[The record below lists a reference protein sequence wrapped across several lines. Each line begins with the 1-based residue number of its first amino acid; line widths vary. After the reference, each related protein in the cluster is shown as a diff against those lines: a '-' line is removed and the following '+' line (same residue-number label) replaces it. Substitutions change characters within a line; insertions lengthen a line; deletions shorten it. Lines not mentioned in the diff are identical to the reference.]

1 MTERSSV
8 KTWYLLSLPV
18 MGRFYDKALVDKIVI
33 KIKKLREQHQVTLQ
47 EFYND
52 TGIHLARIE
61 SEKRDLPIS
70 TLKRVCEYFNI
81 SLSDFLKG
89 L

>member
-1 MTERSSV
+1 M
-8 KTWYLLSLPV
+8 SLPL
-18 MGRFYDKALVDKIVI
+18 MGRSQDTVFIKNVI
-33 KIKKLREQHQVTLQ
+33 SRIKKMREQQGITLQ

-70 TLKRVCEYFNI
+70 TLQKICKYFDVP
-81 SLSDFLKG
+81 LSEFFKG
-89 L
+89 IEGK

>member
-1 MTERSSV
+1 
-8 KTWYLLSLPV
+8 
-18 MGRFYDKALVDKIVI
+18 MGRFYDKALVDKII
-33 KIKKLREQHQVTLQ
+33 IRIKKLREERDVTLQ

-70 TLKRVCEYFNI
+70 TLKRICKYFDLP
-81 SLSDFLKG
+81 LSDFLKG

>member
-1 MTERSSV
+1 
-8 KTWYLLSLPV
+8 
-18 MGRFYDKALVDKIVI
+18 MGRFYDKVLVDKIVI
-33 KIKKLREQHQVTLQ
+33 KIKKLREQNQVTLQ

-70 TLKRVCEYFNI
+70 TLKRICEYFNV
-81 SLSDFLKG
+81 SLSEFLKG

>member
-1 MTERSSV
+1 
-8 KTWYLLSLPV
+8 
-18 MGRFYDKALVDKIVI
+18 MGRFHDKALIDKIVV
-33 KIKKLREQHQVTLQ
+33 KIKKLREQHKVTLQ

-70 TLKRVCEYFNI
+70 TLKRICEYFNV
-81 SLSDFLKG
+81 SLGEFFKG

>member
-8 KTWYLLSLPV
+8 RREYFWSLPN
-18 MGRFYDKALVDKIVI
+18 MGRFYDKALVDKIII
-33 KIKKLREQHQVTLQ
+33 KIKKLREQREITLQ

-70 TLKRVCEYFNI
+70 TLKRICDYFEI

>member
-1 MTERSSV
+1 MPRFRNARLTE
-8 KTWYLLSLPV
+8 
-18 MGRFYDKALVDKIVI
+18 KIVL
-33 KIKKLREQHQVTLQ
+33 KIKKLREQKGVTLQ

-70 TLKRVCEYFNI
+70 ALHRICEYFG
-81 SLSDFLKG
+81 LTLQEFFKG
-89 L
+89 I

>member
-1 MTERSSV
+1 MTG
-8 KTWYLLSLPV
+8 YFLSLATMP
-18 MGRFYDKALVDKIVI
+18 RQTDKAVIDRIVLR
-33 KIKKLREQHQVTLQ
+33 IKKLRESKGITLQ
-47 EFYND
+47 EFYDD

-70 TLKRVCEYFNI
+70 TLNRICKYFDT
-81 SLSDFLKG
+81 SMSELLKG

>member
-1 MTERSSV
+1 
-8 KTWYLLSLPV
+8 
-18 MGRFYDKALVDKIVI
+18 MGRPKNKQLIEKVI
-33 KIKKLREQHQVTLQ
+33 LKIKKTRELNKVTLQ

-61 SEKRDLPIS
+61 SQKRDIPLS
-70 TLKRVCEYFNI
+70 TLQKICEYFGTN
-81 SLSDFLKG
+81 LSEFLKG

>member
-1 MTERSSV
+1 
-8 KTWYLLSLPV
+8 
-18 MGRFYDKALVDKIVI
+18 MGRFYDKALVDKVI
-33 KIKKLREQHQVTLQ
+33 IRIKKLREERNITLQ

-70 TLKRVCEYFNI
+70 TLKRICKYFDL